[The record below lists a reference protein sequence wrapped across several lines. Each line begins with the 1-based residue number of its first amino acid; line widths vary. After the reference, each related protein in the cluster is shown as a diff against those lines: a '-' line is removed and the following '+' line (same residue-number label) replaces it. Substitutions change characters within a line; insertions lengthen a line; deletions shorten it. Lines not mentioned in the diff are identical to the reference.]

1 MIRALQISPQFRLF
15 AGGGWP
21 IKRWGW
27 PRVKARPP
35 VIMPVNLATLS
46 LRSERPGD
54 EPFLREVYGSTRQE
68 ELEASGLPLAMRA
81 AFLDLQFKAQQQG
94 YRSAFPQAEFHV
106 ILLGH
111 QPVGRMAV
119 NRAAGELRLIDIALL
134 PEHRNQGIGTALIQK
149 LSTEAAAA
157 GQPLRLS
164 VVKGQRAVHL
174 YHRLGFAKTGESGW
188 RDLME
193 WRAGIYSSRRASNR

>member
-1 MIRALQISPQFRLF
+1 
-15 AGGGWP
+15 
-21 IKRWGW
+21 
-27 PRVKARPP
+27 
-35 VIMPVNLATLS
+35 MPVNLATLS

-68 ELEASGLPLAMRA
+68 ELEASGLPVEMRA

-106 ILLGH
+106 ILLDN
-111 QPVGRMAV
+111 QPVGRLAV
-119 NRAAGELRLIDIALL
+119 HRAAGELRLIDIALL
-134 PEHRNQGIGTALIQK
+134 PEHRNQGIGTTLIQK

-174 YHRLGFAKTGESGW
+174 YQRLGFAKTGESDW

-193 WRAGIYSSRRASNR
+193 WRAGNLPAPN